1 MTSAGGAEERFDV
14 DRHPRSAHLDAVS
27 GTEPT
32 FEAAVAEVTAA
43 SGPTAR
49 VFGVDTRGLRSVAIL
64 PGAFNPPTL
73 AHLELARAA
82 RDRGFDAVLF
92 SVGTRTIDKEN
103 ALGLSVAERL
113 DVLSRLCRHEPRLGV
128 VVQNR
133 GLYVE
138 QAEAIG
144 ALLGPDCEITFVV
157 GMDKVPQ
164 IFDPR
169 YYDDVERSLSALFAG
184 ARLLVAAR
192 GALDRDALDR
202 WLEAAHA
209 RPHAARLDWLELDPR
224 WRDVSATAVR
234 ERLARGEIPVEDL
247 PPVVAEFVRA
257 RHAAFTKPRRA

>member
-1 MTSAGGAEERFDV
+1 MSVPESA
-14 DRHPRSAHLDAVS
+14 
-27 GTEPT
+27 

-43 SGPTAR
+43 RGPTAR
-49 VFGVDTRGLRSVAIL
+49 AFGVDARGLRSVAIL

-82 RDRGFDAVLF
+82 RERGFDAVLF
-92 SVGTRTIDKEN
+92 SVGTRTIDKED
-103 ALGLSVAERL
+103 AGGLSVAERL
-113 DVLSRLCRHEPRLGV
+113 EVLSRLCGPEPRLGV

-138 QAEAIG
+138 QAEAVG
-144 ALLGPDCEITFVV
+144 TLVGRDCEITFVV

-169 YYDDVERSLSALFAG
+169 YYDDVEGSLAALFAR

-202 WLEAAHA
+202 WLEAAQA

-234 ERLARGEIPVEDL
+234 ERLARGEIPAEAL
-247 PPVVAEFVRA
+247 PPVVAEFVRS
-257 RHAAFTKPRRA
+257 RREAFAKPRGA